1 MPPLLHPREWE
12 PFTGSN
18 KLSLLGENSFCWFP
32 EMPGK
37 TGEPLANYLRKT
49 ATSAETG
56 SSWWTQDILSLG
68 HFKKKKATFFQ
79 LSQSSERHL
88 ERKGFYNMNMS
99 SDVSN
104 PTSTPKLLKYL
115 WVKLTHKNLLLTEK
129 NKQRGTILH
138 GSYLVTFFLM

>member
-1 MPPLLHPREWE
+1 MKIPSAGSQRCLGRLGSPWLIISGKLLPQL
-12 PFTGSN
+12 
-18 KLSLLGENSFCWFP
+18 KLEARGGP
-32 EMPGK
+32 K
-37 TGEPLANYLRKT
+37 TSYLWGTLK
-49 ATSAETG
+49 
-56 SSWWTQDILSLG
+56 
-68 HFKKKKATFFQ
+68 KKKKATFFQ